1 VLPSLPIGGIGLW
14 YGSVGTIPNNHQLCD
29 GTNGTPDLRDKI
41 PVGAG
46 NTYNPGAQGGNVTH
60 AHTMQSDAH
69 IHYLNTTPDVIAIGA
84 NIRDN
89 TRSKYLTG
97 TALAENSLPP
107 YKSLCYIQRIA

>member
-1 VLPSLPIGGIGLW
+1 MLPSLPVGGIGLW

-46 NTYNPGAQGGNVTH
+46 NTYNPNDNGGNVQHSHVINANSHYHNISLGNDVTTSGVTH
-60 AHTMQSDAH
+60 DAFTSDW
-69 IHYLNTTPDVIAIGA
+69 TV
-84 NIRDN
+84 
-89 TRSKYLTG
+89 TG
-97 TALAENSLPP
+97 TAVNENNLPP